1 MVQDKATPTARRSG
15 RTRKKNTKWEQDDK
29 IGQRTKNTK
38 TRRGRGGGRKKKK
51 NKNEKIDEDVDNS
64 TAADETEEEKLK
76 PKKKKRKYTRRKKS
90 SVIPRVTTTSSTGR
104 IRKPSTKY
112 VTYESSNDIHIP
124 EQHQRSKQTRRYKDE
139 IVGGV
144 DTESSDSDEDAYY
157 NYAKRKKRAYRKRRA
172 KDDRERIIY
181 HDAPRWVKI
190 LASIGVL
197 PAKHGHLIKMIIEH
211 AIESVSDDNQTVID
225 ALKLSISP
233 RVYHP
238 KNASTC
244 KRMVL
249 HIVAQF
255 GGVRSSVHN
264 HIFFHFS
271 SSINNSL
278 YRFDRTGTRSGRTR
292 HGCCTEGVEM

>member
-1 MVQDKATPTARRSG
+1 M
-15 RTRKKNTKWEQDDK
+15 
-29 IGQRTKNTK
+29 
-38 TRRGRGGGRKKKK
+38 
-51 NKNEKIDEDVDNS
+51 
-64 TAADETEEEKLK
+64 
-76 PKKKKRKYTRRKKS
+76 
-90 SVIPRVTTTSSTGR
+90 
-104 IRKPSTKY
+104 
-112 VTYESSNDIHIP
+112 
-124 EQHQRSKQTRRYKDE
+124 
-139 IVGGV
+139 GGV
-144 DTESSDSDEDAYY
+144 DTESSDDSDDDAYY

-197 PAKHGHLIKMIIEH
+197 PARHGHLIKMIIEH

-225 ALKLSISP
+225 ALKLAISP

-255 GGVRSSVHN
+255 GGVPDPAG
-264 HIFFHFS
+264 HITDAAQKES
-271 SSINNSL
+271 KC
-278 YRFDRTGTRSGRTR
+278 DRT
-292 HGCCTEGVEM
+292 

>member
-112 VTYESSNDIHIP
+112 VMGSSMYTSTVAHT
-124 EQHQRSKQTRRYKDE
+124 QTTHTQVQGR
-139 IVGGV
+139 
-144 DTESSDSDEDAYY
+144 
-157 NYAKRKKRAYRKRRA
+157 
-172 KDDRERIIY
+172 DRG
-181 HDAPRWVKI
+181 WC
-190 LASIGVL
+190 G
-197 PAKHGHLIKMIIEH
+197 HGEF
-211 AIESVSDDNQTVID
+211 
-225 ALKLSISP
+225 
-233 RVYHP
+233 R
-238 KNASTC
+238 
-244 KRMVL
+244 
-249 HIVAQF
+249 
-255 GGVRSSVHN
+255 
-264 HIFFHFS
+264 
-271 SSINNSL
+271 
-278 YRFDRTGTRSGRTR
+278 
-292 HGCCTEGVEM
+292 